1 MNRTKS
7 ALVVVGVCGLV
18 AMSGCASNS
27 ASVIAATS
35 TNVGVEVGQQA
46 ANAGPSATLGYKR
59 AELAIVP
66 TNRSRDAS
74 AGTPGSGAMESAN
87 VIMELNYG
95 GASGGTGTGGIYQRL
110 AVGSIAVAQGG
121 AAALFAKDNN
131 GNLSAEAASAMKNV
145 ASVPAMDK
153 DAVSSLAPVAVAYST
168 AKAAPD
174 KTAFEKYNKAA
185 TLIDRKQKF
194 KDFEAVL
201 TDPTVT
207 KEEVAKLREL
217 LKLSGLTIQN

>member
-1 MNRTKS
+1 
-7 ALVVVGVCGLV
+7 
-18 AMSGCASNS
+18 
-27 ASVIAATS
+27 
-35 TNVGVEVGQQA
+35 
-46 ANAGPSATLGYKR
+46 
-59 AELAIVP
+59 
-66 TNRSRDAS
+66 
-74 AGTPGSGAMESAN
+74 MESAN

-168 AKAAPD
+168 AKAAPN